1 MKPVSTPTT
10 PANTKVSSFDEAW
23 EKTKKELGMK

>member
-10 PANTKVSSFDEAW
+10 PANTKVSSFEEAF
-23 EKTKKELGMK
+23 EKAKKQLGMK